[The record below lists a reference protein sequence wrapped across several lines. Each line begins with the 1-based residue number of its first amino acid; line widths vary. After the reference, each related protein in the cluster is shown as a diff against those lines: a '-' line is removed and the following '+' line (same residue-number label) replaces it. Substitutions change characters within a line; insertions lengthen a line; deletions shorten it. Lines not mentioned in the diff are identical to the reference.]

1 MRFLRL
7 FSPIF
12 LFLGLFVG
20 SGLLFTWQGDAQAF
34 YQVPPAVA
42 IIPAILLA
50 FFLLKGPMQD
60 RLNNF
65 LDGVRHRDIITM
77 CLIFLLAG
85 AFNVVTKSIGCV
97 DATVNLILSLIPT
110 HFVLIGLFL
119 TAAFISTAIGT
130 SMGTIATMGPIAVGI
145 ANHGV
150 FPIDLGIAT
159 VIGGS
164 MFGDS
169 LSPVGDTTIA
179 AVLSQQADFKQKL
192 ILNSIVACIAAVI
205 MLVILLLIHTP
216 ATESILKPY
225 NLFLVVPYVVLIVLA
240 FAGLNVFQV
249 LISGLIVAGLIGF
262 FNHGYSILSF
272 AKDINKG
279 FESMQEIFLLSL
291 FVGGLAGMLKE
302 MGTMRYVAD
311 FIGKAHHLSKRSAQ
325 LVIGGLV
332 SVFDVL
338 IANNCVAIIFS
349 GEIAKTIA
357 HRYKIPNHYTAAWLD
372 IFSCVFQGII
382 PYGAQ
387 ILLASTLSGVSPL
400 TIAGQVYYCYI
411 LGFVAVMYILV
422 VPIKKERPEQN
433 AL

>member
-1 MRFLRL
+1 MRFLTL

-20 SGLLFTWQGDAQAF
+20 SGLLFTWQGVENAF
-34 YQVPPAVA
+34 YQIAPTVA
-42 IIPAILLA
+42 ILPAIVLA
-50 FFLLKGPMQD
+50 FVLLKGETQD
-60 RLNNF
+60 KLHSF
-65 LDGVRHRDIITM
+65 LDGLRHRDIVTM

-97 DATVNLILSLIPT
+97 DSTVNLVLSLIPS

-145 ANHGV
+145 SSNGV
-150 FPIDLGIAT
+150 LPLDLAIAT
-159 VIGGS
+159 VISGS

-179 AVLSQQADFKQKL
+179 AVLSQGADFRKKL
-192 ILNSIVACIAAVI
+192 ILNTIVACIAAVFV
-205 MLVILLLIHTP
+205 LVILWFIHTP
-216 ATESILKPY
+216 VAQTVHKDYDLILI
-225 NLFLVVPYVVLIVLA
+225 VPYVILVVLA

-249 LISGLIVAGLIGF
+249 LIAGLMVAWIIGF
-262 FNHGYSILSF
+262 AHSSYSVINF
-272 AKDINKG
+272 AKDICKG
-279 FESMQEIFLLSL
+279 FESMQEIFVLSL
-291 FVGGLAGMLKE
+291 FVGGLAGMLKDL
-302 MGTMRYVAD
+302 GTMRYVAD
-311 FIGKAHHLSKRSAQ
+311 FVSKAHHLSKRSAQ
-325 LVIGGLV
+325 LVIGAII

-357 HRYKIPNHYTAAWLD
+357 HRYRIPSHYTAAWLD

-387 ILLASTLSGVSPL
+387 MLLASSLSGIPPL
-400 TIAGQVYYCYI
+400 AIAGKVYFCYV
-411 LGFVAVMYILV
+411 LAVVVVLYIIF
-422 VPIKKERPEQN
+422 VPIKRSNDE
-433 AL
+433 

>member
-1 MRFLRL
+1 MRFFTL

-20 SGLLFTWQGDAQAF
+20 SGLLFTWQGVDMAF
-34 YQVPPAVA
+34 YQVAPTVA

-50 FFLLKGPMQD
+50 FFLLKGQTQE
-60 RLNNF
+60 RLNSF
-65 LDGVRHRDIITM
+65 LDGLRHRDIVTM

-97 DATVNLILSLIPT
+97 DATVNLVLSLIPS
-110 HFVLIGLFL
+110 HFVLIGLFI

-130 SMGTIATMGPIAVGI
+130 SMGTIATIGPIAVGI
-145 ANHGV
+145 AGHGV
-150 FPIDLGIAT
+150 LPLDLAIAT
-159 VIGGS
+159 IVSGS

-179 AVLSQQADFKQKL
+179 AVLSQSADFRKKL
-192 ILNSIVACIAAVI
+192 ILNAIVGCIAAVV
-205 MLVILLLIHTP
+205 MVCVLWFIHTP
-216 ATESILKPY
+216 ANEAITHDYDLILIIPY
-225 NLFLVVPYVVLIVLA
+225 ILLVTLA
-240 FAGLNVFQV
+240 FAGFNVFQV
-249 LISGLIVAGLIGF
+249 LISGLLTAWIIGF
-262 FNHGYSILSF
+262 IHNSYSIVSF
-272 AKDINKG
+272 AKDICKG
-279 FESMQEIFLLSL
+279 FESMNEIFLLSL
-291 FVGGLAGMLKE
+291 FVGGLAGMLKD
-302 MGTMRYVAD
+302 MGTMKYVAE
-311 FIGKAHHLSKRSAQ
+311 FISKAHHLTRRSAQ
-325 LVIGGLV
+325 LVIGAIV

-387 ILLASTLSGVSPL
+387 VLLASTLSGVSPL
-400 TIAGQVYYCYI
+400 IIASQVYYCYI
-411 LGFVAVMYILV
+411 LGVIVIAYIALI
-422 VPIKKERPEQN
+422 PIKKE
-433 AL
+433 

>member
-1 MRFLRL
+1 MQFLTL

-20 SGLLFTWQGDAQAF
+20 SGLLFTWQGIEQAF
-34 YQVPPAVA
+34 YQIAPTVA
-42 IIPAILLA
+42 ILPAILLA
-50 FFLLKGPMQD
+50 FLLLKEPMQE
-60 RLNNF
+60 RLHSF
-65 LDGVRHRDIITM
+65 LDGLRHRDIVTM

-97 DATVNLILSLIPT
+97 DATVNLVLSLIPS

-150 FPIDLGIAT
+150 LPVDLSIAT
-159 VIGGS
+159 VVGGS

-179 AVLSQQADFKQKL
+179 AVLSQEADFRKKL

-205 MLVILLLIHTP
+205 MLGILWFIHTP
-216 ATESILKPY
+216 TTEIALSDYRLILI
-225 NLFLVVPYVVLIVLA
+225 VPYITLVLMA
-240 FAGLNVFQV
+240 FAGFNVFQV
-249 LISGLIVAGLIGF
+249 LISGLIIAGLIGF
-262 FNHGYSILSF
+262 FCNEYGVVNFS
-272 AKDINKG
+272 KDIAKG

-291 FVGGLAGMLKE
+291 FVGGLAGMLRSL
-302 MGTMRYVAD
+302 GTMRYVTD

-325 LVIGGLV
+325 LVIGALV

-387 ILLASTLSGVSPL
+387 ILLASTLSRVSPL

-411 LGFVAVMYILV
+411 LGAVVIIYIVLM
-422 VPIKKERPEQN
+422 PIKKEIK
-433 AL
+433 

>member
-1 MRFLRL
+1 MRFLTL

-12 LFLGLFVG
+12 LFLLLFVG
-20 SGLLFTWQGDAQAF
+20 SGLLFTWQGVEQAF
-34 YQVPPAVA
+34 YQIAPTVA
-42 IIPAILLA
+42 ILPAILLA
-50 FFLLKGPMQD
+50 FFLLKGPMQE
-60 RLNNF
+60 RLHSF
-65 LDGVRHRDIITM
+65 LDGLRHRDIVTM

-97 DATVNLILSLIPT
+97 DATVNLVLSLIPT

-150 FPIDLGIAT
+150 LPIDLGIAT
-159 VIGGS
+159 VVGGA

-179 AVLSQQADFKQKL
+179 AVLSQGADFRKKL

-205 MLVILLLIHTP
+205 MLIILWLIHTP
-216 ATESILKPY
+216 AADAIVKNY
-225 NLFLVVPYVVLIVLA
+225 DLVLVIPYVVLVLLA
-240 FAGLNVFQV
+240 FAGMNVFQV

-262 FNHGYSILSF
+262 FHHSYSVISF
-272 AKDINKG
+272 AKDIAKG
-279 FESMQEIFLLSL
+279 FESMQDIFLLSL

-325 LVIGGLV
+325 FVIGGLV
-332 SVFDVL
+332 SIFDVL

-400 TIAGQVYYCYI
+400 IIAGQVYYCYI
-411 LGFVAVMYILV
+411 LGVVVIAYIAFVPV
-422 VPIKKERPEQN
+422 KKEIVSN
-433 AL
+433 

>member
-1 MRFLRL
+1 MQFLRL

-20 SGLLFTWQGDAQAF
+20 SGLLFTWQGIEQAF
-34 YQVPPAVA
+34 YQIAPTVA
-42 IIPAILLA
+42 ILPAILLA
-50 FFLLKGPMQD
+50 FLLLKGPMQD
-60 RLNNF
+60 RLHSF
-65 LDGVRHRDIITM
+65 LDGLRHRDIITM

-97 DATVNLILSLIPT
+97 DATVNLVLSLIPS

-130 SMGTIATMGPIAVGI
+130 SMGTITTMGPIAVGI

-150 FPIDLGIAT
+150 LPMDLGIAT
-159 VIGGS
+159 VVGGA

-179 AVLSQQADFKQKL
+179 AVLSQQADFKKKL
-192 ILNSIVACIAAVI
+192 ILNSIVACIAAII
-205 MLVILLLIHTP
+205 MLGILWFIHTP
-216 ATESILKPY
+216 ATDIAIKDYQLI
-225 NLFLVVPYVVLIVLA
+225 LVVPYVFLVLLA
-240 FAGLNVFQV
+240 FAGFNVFQV
-249 LISGLIVAGLIGF
+249 LISGLIIAGLIGF
-262 FNHGYSILSF
+262 FDSGYSIVNFS
-272 AKDINKG
+272 KDIAKG

-291 FVGGLAGMLKE
+291 FVGGLAGMLKSL
-302 MGTMRYVAD
+302 GTMHYVTE
-311 FIGKAHHLSKRSAQ
+311 FIGKVHHLTKRSAQ
-325 LVIGGLV
+325 LVIGVLV
-332 SVFDVL
+332 SIFDVL

-411 LGFVAVMYILV
+411 LGVIVTLYIILV
-422 VPIKKERPEQN
+422 PTRRDVED
-433 AL
+433 

>member
-1 MRFLRL
+1 MQFLTL

-20 SGLLFTWQGDAQAF
+20 SGLLFTWQGIEQAF
-34 YQVPPAVA
+34 YQIAPTVA
-42 IIPAILLA
+42 ILPAILLA
-50 FFLLKGPMQD
+50 FFLLKGQMQE
-60 RLNNF
+60 RLHSF
-65 LDGVRHRDIITM
+65 LDGLRHRDIITM

-97 DATVNLILSLIPT
+97 DATVNLVLSLIPS

-145 ANHGV
+145 ANHGIL
-150 FPIDLGIAT
+150 PMDLGIAT
-159 VIGGS
+159 VIGGA

-179 AVLSQQADFKQKL
+179 AVLSQHADFRKKL

-205 MLVILLLIHTP
+205 MLGILWLIHTP
-216 ATESILKPY
+216 TTEAVIKDYDLIL
-225 NLFLVVPYVVLIVLA
+225 VAPYVILVSLA

-249 LISGLIVAGLIGF
+249 LVSGLIIAGFIGF
-262 FNHGYSILSF
+262 FHGGYSLVSF
-272 AKDINKG
+272 AKDIAKG
-279 FESMQEIFLLSL
+279 FESMHDIFLLSL

-302 MGTMRYVAD
+302 MGAMRYVAD
-311 FIGKAHHLSKRSAQ
+311 FIGKTHHLSKRSAQ
-325 LVIGGLV
+325 LMIGGLV
-332 SVFDVL
+332 SIFDIL

-357 HRYKIPNHYTAAWLD
+357 HRYKIPNHYSAAWLD

-400 TIAGQVYYCYI
+400 VIAGQVYYCYI
-411 LGFVAVMYILV
+411 LGAVVVAYIIFI
-422 VPIKKERPEQN
+422 PIKKEVISS
-433 AL
+433 

>member
-1 MRFLRL
+1 MNFLIL

-20 SGLLFTWQGDAQAF
+20 SGLLFTWQGIDHAF
-34 YQVPPAVA
+34 YQIAPTVA
-42 IIPAILLA
+42 IIPAIMLA
-50 FFLLKGPMQD
+50 FLLLKGPTQE
-60 RLNNF
+60 RLNSF
-65 LDGVRHRDIITM
+65 LDGLRHRDIVTM

-97 DATVNLILSLIPT
+97 DATVNLVLSLIPS
-110 HFVLIGLFL
+110 HFVLIGIFL

-145 ANHGV
+145 AGHGV
-150 FPIDLGIAT
+150 LPLDLAIAT

-179 AVLSQQADFKQKL
+179 AVLSQGADFRKKL
-192 ILNSIVACIAAVI
+192 VLNAIVACIAATI
-205 MLVILLLIHTP
+205 MLIILWFIHTP
-216 ATESILKPY
+216 TTASAVKDYDLILII
-225 NLFLVVPYVVLIVLA
+225 PYVVLVSLA

-249 LISGLIVAGLIGF
+249 LITGLITAWTIGF
-262 FNHGYSILSF
+262 AHSDYSIVSF
-272 AKDINKG
+272 AKDICKG
-279 FESMQEIFLLSL
+279 FESMHEIFLLSL
-291 FVGGLAGMLKE
+291 FVGGLAGMLKD

-311 FIGKAHHLSKRSAQ
+311 FIGKAHHLTRRSAQ
-325 LVIGGLV
+325 LVIGAIV

-400 TIAGQVYYCYI
+400 VIAGQVYYCYI
-411 LGFVAVMYILV
+411 LAAVVIAYIV
-422 VPIKKERPEQN
+422 IVPIKKERY
-433 AL
+433 

>member
-1 MRFLRL
+1 MQFLTL

-20 SGLLFTWQGDAQAF
+20 SGLLFTWQGIEQAF
-34 YQVPPAVA
+34 YQIAPTVA
-42 IIPAILLA
+42 ILPAILLA
-50 FFLLKGPMQD
+50 FSLLKGPMQE
-60 RLNNF
+60 RLHSF
-65 LDGVRHRDIITM
+65 LDGLRHRDIVTM

-85 AFNVVTKSIGCV
+85 AFNVVTKSIGCI
-97 DATVNLILSLIPT
+97 DATVNLVLSLIPS

-150 FPIDLGIAT
+150 LPVDLGIAT
-159 VIGGS
+159 VVGGS

-179 AVLSQQADFKQKL
+179 AVLSQQADFRKKL
-192 ILNSIVACIAAVI
+192 LLNSIVACIAAII
-205 MLVILLLIHTP
+205 MLCILWFIHTP
-216 ATESILKPY
+216 IAGAAIGDYQLILI
-225 NLFLVVPYVVLIVLA
+225 VPYIVLVLLA
-240 FAGLNVFQV
+240 FAGFNVFQV
-249 LISGLIVAGLIGF
+249 LISGLVVAGLIGF
-262 FNHGYSILSF
+262 FCNGYSVVNFS
-272 AKDINKG
+272 KDIAKG

-291 FVGGLAGMLKE
+291 FVGGLAGMLKSL
-302 MGTMRYVAD
+302 GTMHYVTD

-325 LVIGGLV
+325 LVIGALV

-411 LGFVAVMYILV
+411 LGAVVIIYIVL
-422 VPIKKERPEQN
+422 VPIKKDKE
-433 AL
+433 

>member
-1 MRFLRL
+1 MRLLTL

-20 SGLLFTWQGDAQAF
+20 SGLLFTWQGIENAF
-34 YQVPPAVA
+34 YQIAPTVA
-42 IIPAILLA
+42 ILPAIMLA
-50 FFLLKGPMQD
+50 FLLLKGPTQD
-60 RLNNF
+60 RLHSF
-65 LDGVRHRDIITM
+65 LDGLRHRDIVTM

-97 DATVNLILSLIPT
+97 DATVNLVLSLIPGN
-110 HFVLIGLFL
+110 FVLIGLFL

-130 SMGTIATMGPIAVGI
+130 SMGTIATMGPIGVGI
-145 ANHGV
+145 ASHGIL
-150 FPIDLGIAT
+150 PLDLAIST

-179 AVLSQQADFKQKL
+179 AVLSQGADFRKKL
-192 ILNSIVACIAAVI
+192 ILNAIVACIAALI
-205 MLVILLLIHTP
+205 MVVILWFIHTP
-216 ATESILKPY
+216 EAAALSKDYDLILIIPY
-225 NLFLVVPYVVLIVLA
+225 ILLVTLA
-240 FAGLNVFQV
+240 FAGLNVFHV
-249 LISGLIVAGLIGF
+249 LISGLIAAWLIGF
-262 FNHGYSILSF
+262 IHNSYSIVTF
-272 AKDINKG
+272 AKDICKG
-279 FESMQEIFLLSL
+279 FESMHEIFILSL

-302 MGTMRYVAD
+302 MGTMKYVAD
-311 FIGKAHHLSKRSAQ
+311 FVGKAHHLTKRSAQ
-325 LVIGGLV
+325 LVIGVIV

-357 HRYKIPNHYTAAWLD
+357 HRYRIPNHYTAAWLD

-400 TIAGQVYYCYI
+400 VIAGQVYYCYI
-411 LGFVAVMYILV
+411 LAIIAVLYIVL
-422 VPIKKERPEQN
+422 VPIRKKDYEH
-433 AL
+433 L